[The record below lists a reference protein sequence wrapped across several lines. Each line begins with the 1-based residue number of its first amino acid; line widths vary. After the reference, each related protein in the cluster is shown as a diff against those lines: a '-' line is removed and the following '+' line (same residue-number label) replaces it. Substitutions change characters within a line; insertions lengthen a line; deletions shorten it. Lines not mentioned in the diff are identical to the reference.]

1 MADHEMEVEAAQVVA
16 EATEDEAEALEATE
30 APTDDDSPFAP
41 NETTTATAAS
51 GDHKR
56 KLEDLEPRDEAVGSA
71 RVRERAFSGAEPM
84 RSARSASMRD
94 LCRTRAHTKN
104 EPFQALFM
112 RELPDGEV
120 DAPLEPR
127 WSGLTVGSRVWT
139 DGSSA
144 ATFVRGGLVPTIA
157 KQLSS
162 LSSEVLIEK
171 AAKSLVWNQ
180 HYHMALI
187 DRVHD
192 AGRVISCMGDE
203 IIELRNQIE
212 ELKVGLAAEQRAV
225 DLEGEVAQLK
235 LELGGAKRQHGE
247 LREKLGGVEQKL
259 AETQC
264 MLKESRWRVR
274 SMEGKLLYISRNLEA
289 AQVKA
294 KKAEEALAEET
305 RAALKKDEKAIAE
318 YKESRGFQL
327 GLQRTGQVTYEFGY
341 RVALARFSA
350 RYPDLEI
357 EEDPFV
363 NHPEDD
369 NVQMPDEVPFDDS
382 VDLPEA

>member
-1 MADHEMEVEAAQVVA
+1 
-16 EATEDEAEALEATE
+16 
-30 APTDDDSPFAP
+30 
-41 NETTTATAAS
+41 
-51 GDHKR
+51 
-56 KLEDLEPRDEAVGSA
+56 
-71 RVRERAFSGAEPM
+71 
-84 RSARSASMRD
+84 
-94 LCRTRAHTKN
+94 
-104 EPFQALFM
+104 
-112 RELPDGEV
+112 
-120 DAPLEPR
+120 
-127 WSGLTVGSRVWT
+127 
-139 DGSSA
+139 
-144 ATFVRGGLVPTIA
+144 
-157 KQLSS
+157 
-162 LSSEVLIEK
+162 
-171 AAKSLVWNQ
+171 
-180 HYHMALI
+180 MALI

-259 AETQC
+259 AETLC

-305 RAALKKDEKAIAE
+305 RAALKKDKKAIAE

-327 GLQRTGQVTYEFGY
+327 GLQRTGQVTYEYGY
-341 RVALARFSA
+341 RVALARFRA

-363 NHPEDD
+363 NLPEDD
-369 NVQMPDEVPFDDS
+369 NVQMPNEVPFDDS